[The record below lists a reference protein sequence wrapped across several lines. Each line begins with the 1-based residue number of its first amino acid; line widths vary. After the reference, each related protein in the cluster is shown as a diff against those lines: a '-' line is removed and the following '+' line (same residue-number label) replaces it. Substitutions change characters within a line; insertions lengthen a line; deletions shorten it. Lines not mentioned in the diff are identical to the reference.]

1 MKLIKQN
8 NKLKASKLIL
18 YYSYQDYFVWLIKD
32 MRRNELIKEINSLY
46 KGDIDDIDELREKL
60 KSEVDELKD
69 KNKIIK
75 EYLKSISEF
84 ENIFQND
91 GYYLFSS
98 NYNENAFLIG
108 YLFLKPFL
116 NKYNQN
122 FDSLKISLKEN
133 FISFNEAINGFKELS
148 NEWRNVYYCL
158 KNRKSDSDWVNK
170 FFTVDLPKNI
180 Y

>member
-1 MKLIKQN
+1 MDSLFSKIFDLFANQRIFSNEIDKAKDTKEILNKIKKKEPFKKIS

-18 YYSYQDYFVWLIKD
+18 YYSYQDYFFWLIKD

-60 KSEVDELKD
+60 KSEVDELED

-98 NYNENAFLIG
+98 NYNENAF
-108 YLFLKPFL
+108 
-116 NKYNQN
+116 
-122 FDSLKISLKEN
+122 
-133 FISFNEAINGFKELS
+133 
-148 NEWRNVYYCL
+148 
-158 KNRKSDSDWVNK
+158 
-170 FFTVDLPKNI
+170 
-180 Y
+180 